1 MYDRSRFYGRDGRD
15 CPSGD
20 WMDRIRGDADDC
32 CKRGPTGATGPTG
45 PAGPRGFRGER
56 GSMGPRGATGATGAT
71 GPAGGPTGPTGATG
85 STGPSGATETLV
97 YTQLRLSY
105 GTTDIIQ
112 IKDN

>member
-56 GSMGPRGATGATGAT
+56 GPMGPRGATGATVPPDL
-71 GPAGGPTGPTGATG
+71 PAVRLARPDPPDLA
-85 STGPSGATETLV
+85 EQLV
-97 YTQLRLSY
+97 LRDQLARVARL
-105 GTTDIIQ
+105 DPPAQ
-112 IKDN
+112 VV

>member
-20 WMDRIRGDADDC
+20 WMDRIRGEADDC

-56 GSMGPRGATGATGAT
+56 GPMGPRGATGATGAT
-71 GPAGGPTGPTGATG
+71 GPAGGPTGPTG
-85 STGPSGATETLV
+85 PTETLV
-97 YTQLRLSY
+97 YTQLQLSY
-105 GTTDIIQ
+105 VIAGIIQ

>member
-32 CKRGPTGATGPTG
+32 CKRGPTGAT
-45 PAGPRGFRGER
+45 
-56 GSMGPRGATGATGAT
+56 
-71 GPAGGPTGPTGATG
+71 
-85 STGPSGATETLV
+85 ETLV